1 MFARNRQEV
10 TVKPQ
15 RPPRHADGI
24 PLTKT
29 ERKALA
35 QVSYDNLQQWINKSF
50 IRAVRLKAN
59 EIHYERGKDGL
70 TVQFRY
76 RTDVLK
82 AMGPYQRYQD
92 KAIPRL
98 QKMGEQGLRRRYKG
112 ETGRFFT
119 VVDDRELN
127 TPIFYTRT
135 RSGERVVVRFTGSK
149 PYKAR

>member
-1 MFARNRQEV
+1 
-10 TVKPQ
+10 
-15 RPPRHADGI
+15 
-24 PLTKT
+24 
-29 ERKALA
+29 
-35 QVSYDNLQQWINKSF
+35 
-50 IRAVRLKAN
+50 
-59 EIHYERGKDGL
+59 
-70 TVQFRY
+70 
-76 RTDVLK
+76 
-82 AMGPYQRYQD
+82 MGPYQRYQD